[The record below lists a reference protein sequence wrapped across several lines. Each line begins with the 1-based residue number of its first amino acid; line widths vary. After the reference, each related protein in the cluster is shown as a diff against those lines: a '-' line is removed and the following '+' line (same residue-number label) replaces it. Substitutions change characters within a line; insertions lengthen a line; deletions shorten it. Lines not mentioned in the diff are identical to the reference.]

1 MTEHFPVD
9 NCASIKRNKYGY
21 LCNCG
26 RTILGATAVKE
37 HFGEAPEVK
46 KPDDWKLQSSFD
58 RLIRKGD

>member
-9 NCASIKRNKYGY
+9 RCTSIRPVRFGW

-26 RTILGATAVKE
+26 RTILGADAVKE
-37 HFGEAPEVK
+37 HFGEAPELK

-58 RLIRKGD
+58 RLIGKDD